1 VTRRARYR
9 VRIPDVLAPRRYR
22 PGVRFRRK
30 RAAEPGPGQP
40 TTAEPTAVE
49 PTAVEPTAVE
59 PTAELPAGKDVTAEG
74 VAAEEPAGA
83 EPAGDGQDADE
94 VLRDLRRVI
103 DTFGWAVLHGG
114 GTPGE
119 PRYSYTVG
127 LAAWEH
133 SEVVVVGLPFPAAE
147 KYLNLVGEAVR
158 AGARFA
164 AGTATTALTDAD
176 SPVVFLRVEETARLT
191 VVEQLHGTVDALQL
205 IWPDSTGRLPW
216 QEGHRNPPGTQPL
229 LGSRPDDAPAGA

>member
-1 VTRRARYR
+1 M
-9 VRIPDVLAPRRYR
+9 
-22 PGVRFRRK
+22 RFRRK
-30 RAAEPGPGQP
+30 RAAKPGSD
-40 TTAEPTAVE
+40 EPTGTQQAGVGPTAAGSAAGGPSGAVE
-49 PTAVEPTAVE
+49 PTGGPEPTGIRPPADVEPG
-59 PTAELPAGKDVTAEG
+59 AG
-74 VAAEEPAGA
+74 PAGA
-83 EPAGDGQDADE
+83 QGPADE
-94 VLRDLRRVI
+94 QDPDQVLGDLRRVV

-133 SEVVVVGLPFPAAE
+133 PEIVVVGLPFPAAE

-164 AGTATTALTDAD
+164 PGTATTALTDAD
-176 SPVVFLRVEETARLT
+176 SPVVFLRVEETDRLT
-191 VVEQLHGTVDALQL
+191 VVEELHGTVDALQL

-229 LGSRPDDAPAGA
+229 LGPLPDVGPTG